1 MFDTLQIQRSNKVQA
16 LHTPC
21 ALGYTAFDEM
31 HCSDLV
37 AAGRADSARSSP
49 FSFALY
55 VSLPQNYNN
64 L

>member
-1 MFDTLQIQRSNKVQA
+1 MFDTLQIQRTNKVQA

-21 ALGYTAFDEM
+21 ALGYTAFDKM

-37 AAGRADSARSSP
+37 AAGRADSTRSSP
-49 FSFALY
+49 SSFALY

>member
-1 MFDTLQIQRSNKVQA
+1 MFDTLQIQRTNKVQP

-37 AAGRADSARSSP
+37 ASGRADSARSSP
-49 FSFALY
+49 SSLIAY